1 MIKYEKKGLFKK
13 PCPVWPKGLARSHTN
28 KTKKMMHLEFSDAS
42 GLLMAISDD
51 ASENPIKVW
60 TYTDFEKS
68 ARESITPSMYEYMAL
83 YVLNALSG
91 GTESELENSHI
102 EDDAV
107 FDYFNVPWN
116 ERLEMHIQTL
126 ENLRRQLVIA
136 EGKEKAATDWMLKD
150 DNPGLIHTEVCD
162 FVRGLVVKYRCLSER
177 LENEIQ
183 EEEQWRGGWEDGA
196 SQTDGP
202 RYDESDEI

>member
-1 MIKYEKKGLFKK
+1 MTL
-13 PCPVWPKGLARSHTN
+13 
-28 KTKKMMHLEFSDAS
+28 HLEFSDAS
-42 GLLMAISDD
+42 GLLMAMSDD
-51 ASENPIKVW
+51 AASENPIKVW

-107 FDYFNVPWN
+107 FDYFNAPWD
-116 ERLEMHIQTL
+116 ERLEMHTQTL

-136 EGKEKAATDWMLKD
+136 EQKEKAATDWMLEED
-150 DNPGLIHTEVCD
+150 TPSVIQAEVTN

-177 LENEIQ
+177 LESEIH

-202 RYDESDEI
+202 RYDEMDEP